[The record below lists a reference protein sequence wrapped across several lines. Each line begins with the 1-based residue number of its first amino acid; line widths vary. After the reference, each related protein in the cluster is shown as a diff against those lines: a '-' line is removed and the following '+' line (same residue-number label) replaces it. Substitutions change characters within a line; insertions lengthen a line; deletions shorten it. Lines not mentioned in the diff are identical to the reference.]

1 MNELSNKL
9 SWQFVNEITPP
20 STIEEIL
27 VEGEQIVAA
36 FQTFRDVAAF
46 TTKRLVVVD
55 SQGLT
60 GKKKEIYSVP
70 YQSVYVW
77 STENAGTLDLNSE
90 VELWTKIGSIKIK
103 LGRQI
108 DVRQFER
115 IIAQACLN

>member
-1 MNELSNKL
+1 MNELSSKL

-20 STIEEIL
+20 EEIEAIL
-27 VEGEQIVAA
+27 VEGERIVSA
-36 FQTFRDVAAF
+36 FKTFRDVAAF

-70 YQSVYVW
+70 YQSVYMW

-103 LGRQI
+103 L
-108 DVRQFER
+108 
-115 IIAQACLN
+115 

>member
-1 MNELSNKL
+1 MNELSSKL

-20 STIEEIL
+20 EEIEAIL
-27 VEGEQIVAA
+27 VEGERIVSA
-36 FQTFRDVAAF
+36 FKTFRDVAAF

-70 YQSVYVW
+70 YQSVYMW

-103 LGRQI
+103 LG
-108 DVRQFER
+108 
-115 IIAQACLN
+115 

>member
-1 MNELSNKL
+1 MNELSSKL

-20 STIEEIL
+20 EEIEAIL
-27 VEGEQIVAA
+27 VEGERIVSA
-36 FQTFRDVAAF
+36 FKTFRDVAAF

-70 YQSVYVW
+70 YQSVYMW

-108 DVRQFER
+108 DVRQFEQ